1 MLTVKNLTKQFGTKI
16 LFNNVNLSFEQGKI
30 VAVIG
35 KNGAGKTTFFN
46 TLTKIDNNYEGE
58 LLYNNRHY
66 KKINDLGYV
75 SAELYFYP
83 KITGVEYLNYFLFSR
98 NLNDKQTKIEHWNKL
113 FQLPLKDYVDS
124 YSTGMKKKLA
134 ILAVLIQNNNIFIF
148 DEPYNGLDIESC
160 LLLDKIILKL
170 KENNK
175 LVIISSHILSSLYE
189 ISDQILL
196 IQDQKIEAFT
206 NKEEFKQLNDLL
218 IDKDIEVAIDGMIS

>member
-1 MLTVKNLTKQFGTKI
+1 MLTIKNLSKQFGDNV
-16 LFNNVNLSFEQGKI
+16 LYQNVNLNFEQGKI
-30 VAVIG
+30 IAVIG

-46 TLTKIDNNYEGE
+46 SITKIDSNYKGE
-58 LLYNNRHY
+58 LLYKGKAY
-66 KKINDLGYV
+66 QKINELGYIP
-75 SAELYFYP
+75 AELYFYP
-83 KITGVEYLNYFLFSR
+83 KITGIEYLNYFLFSR
-98 NLNDKQTKIEHWNKL
+98 GLKNKDKIEHWNKL
-113 FQLPLKDYVDS
+113 FQLPLKDYVDA

-134 ILAVLIQNNNIFIF
+134 IMAVLIQNNDIFIL

-170 KENNK
+170 KANNK

-196 IQDQKIEAFT
+196 IQNKEIKTFN

-218 IDKDIEVAIDGMIS
+218 IDKDIELAIDGMMD

>member
-1 MLTVKNLTKQFGTKI
+1 MLTIKNLSKQFGDNV
-16 LFNNVNLSFEQGKI
+16 LYQNVNLNFEQGKI
-30 VAVIG
+30 IAVIG

-46 TLTKIDNNYEGE
+46 SITKIDSNYKGD
-58 LLYNNRHY
+58 LLYKGKAY
-66 KKINDLGYV
+66 QKINELGYIT
-75 SAELYFYP
+75 AELYFYP
-83 KITGVEYLNYFLFSR
+83 KITGIEYLNYFLFSR
-98 NLNDKQTKIEHWNKL
+98 GLKNKDKIEHWNKL
-113 FQLPLKDYVDS
+113 FQLPLKDYVDA

-134 ILAVLIQNNNIFIF
+134 IMAVLIQNNDIFIL

-170 KENNK
+170 KANNK

-196 IQDQKIEAFT
+196 IQNKEIKTFN

-218 IDKDIEVAIDGMIS
+218 IDKDIELAIDGMME

>member
-1 MLTVKNLTKQFGTKI
+1 MLTIKNLSKQFGDHV
-16 LFNNVNLSFEQGKI
+16 LYENVNLEFEQGKI
-30 VAVIG
+30 IAIIG

-46 TLTKIDNNYEGE
+46 SITKIDSNYKGE
-58 LLYNNRHY
+58 LLYNGKAY
-66 KKINDLGYV
+66 QKINELGYIP
-75 SAELYFYP
+75 AELYFYP
-83 KITGVEYLNYFLFSR
+83 KITGIEYLNYFLFSR
-98 NLNDKQTKIEHWNKL
+98 GLKNEDKIEHWNKL
-113 FQLPLKDYVDS
+113 FQLPLKDYVDA

-134 ILAVLIQNNNIFIF
+134 IMAVLIQNNEIFIL

-170 KENNK
+170 KANNK

-196 IQDQKIEAFT
+196 IQNKEIKAFN

-218 IDKDIEVAIDGMIS
+218 IDKDIELAIDGMIE

>member
-30 VAVIG
+30 IAVIG

-58 LLYNNRHY
+58 LLYNNKDY

-83 KITGVEYLNYFLFSR
+83 KMTGGEYLSYFLFSR
-98 NLNDKQTKIEHWNKL
+98 NLNDEQLKIEHWNKL

-134 ILAVLIQNNNIFIF
+134 IMAVLIQNNNIFIF

-218 IDKDIEVAIDGMIS
+218 IDKDIEVAIDGMID

>member
-1 MLTVKNLTKQFGTKI
+1 MLTINNLTKRFGDNT
-16 LFNNVNLSFEQGKI
+16 LFKNVTLTFEQGKI
-30 VAVIG
+30 IAVIG

-46 TLTKIDNNYEGE
+46 TITKTDNNFEGQ
-58 LLYNNRHY
+58 LLYHKKPY
-66 KKINDLGYV
+66 QKINDLGYV
-75 SAELYFYP
+75 PAELYFYP
-83 KITGVEYLNYFLFSR
+83 KITGMEYLNYFLFSR
-98 NLNDKQTKIEHWNKL
+98 NLTNNGKIEHWNQL
-113 FQLPLKDYVDS
+113 FQLPLQSFVDS

-134 ILAVLIQNNNIFIF
+134 LLGVLIQNNNIFIF

-206 NKEEFKQLNDLL
+206 DKKEFKQLNNLL
-218 IDKDIEVAIDGMIS
+218 IDKDIELTIDGMIN